1 MKISTKIYLSYLF
14 LAILVGATQFVE
26 LRAFSVARTTFNKI
40 SRETT
45 PMLLAIEDFRA
56 AGLLMLSSTGQYVML
71 RAENT
76 GSLDPVTGTE
86 ATAREQETFFLS
98 ETELFNNALKRI
110 KAHIQAKATKGHTHM
125 LARHDLGLLLEKGD
139 ILRDRC
145 ERLVWLKKSGIAN
158 AETLELQKALQA
170 AKESF
175 LNATGATLKKETE
188 VLELHRQNL
197 FDAIT
202 RAIYI
207 VKIAGLAAVILVIF
221 FGLTITRAVSMPI
234 RTLMNSVAKIGRGQ
248 LDSRVP
254 ITSRDEIGTLAA
266 AFNKMA
272 GDLAVALDKEKKAIQ
287 KATAASVA
295 AEQERKQAAELR
307 AIIEIR
313 DQEIAKRKEYQ
324 KKLDLAAE
332 IIENTIEGIVLTD
345 PNGVIEQV
353 NPSFTAITGY
363 APDEVLGQ
371 TPDILKSDRHEQRF
385 YQDMWNTLLA
395 QGSWR
400 GEIWSRRKNGEIY
413 PEWLSITA
421 LKDPAGRTTHYVG
434 LFHDISE
441 LKKSQQQLEYMA
453 YYDTLTGLPN
463 RTLFSNR
470 LEKAFAYASRNR
482 QLIAVIYLDIDDFKN
497 INDTLGHNIG
507 DLFLQEVARLLSGF
521 CRSEDTMARTGGDDF
536 LFMFQ
541 DINDINGAAVIVK
554 RMLSIFE
561 TPFQIQGHELFT
573 SASAGITVY
582 PDDGR
587 DVETL
592 IRNADMAMYGAKEA
606 GKKGFCF
613 FTKKMDDILKRRM
626 ILERSLRKAFEQQEF
641 RVYYQPKL
649 SLADGKVKGAEALVR
664 WQRSDGSI
672 VSPLDFIPLAEQT
685 GLIVPLGQ
693 WVLQTACRQ
702 TRAWQKAGFPV
713 KIAVN
718 LSTRQFQQKDLVE
731 MVEKT
736 LQETGLAPEDLELE
750 ITESILLA
758 SHADAVK
765 VLTRL
770 RKMGVTVAIDD
781 FGTGYSSLSYLK
793 KLPIDTI
800 KIDRAFIREIP
811 GDADD
816 VAITRAILAMSHS
829 LGLRV
834 VAEGVENNDHL
845 RFLREHGCESMQG
858 YLFSPPV
865 PHDDFL
871 EILQQKKRL
880 VLPTE

>member
-14 LAILVGATQFVE
+14 LAILVGVTQFVE
-26 LRAFSVARTTFNKI
+26 QRAFSFARTTFNKI
-40 SRETT
+40 STETT
-45 PMLLAIEDFRA
+45 PMLRAIEDFRA

-71 RAENT
+71 RTEDD
-76 GSLDPVTGTE
+76 GSVEPAA
-86 ATAREQETFFLS
+86 ATDAAAREQEEFFRA
-98 ETELFNNALKRI
+98 ETGLFNNAIKRI
-110 KAHIQAKATKGHTHM
+110 KAHIQAKSTLGHTHM
-125 LARHDLGLLLEKGD
+125 IARNDLGLLLEKGNL
-139 ILRDRC
+139 LRDRC
-145 ERLVWLKKSGIAN
+145 ERLVRLKKSGA
-158 AETLELQKALQA
+158 ATAATLELQQELRKA
-170 AKESF
+170 KRSF
-175 LNATGATLKKETE
+175 LAATGSTLKKETE

-197 FDAIT
+197 FNAIN
-202 RAIYI
+202 RALDI
-207 VKIAGLAAVILVIF
+207 VKIAGLAALGLIIF
-221 FGLTITRAVSMPI
+221 FGLAITRAVSTPI
-234 RTLMNSVAKIGRGQ
+234 RALMNSVAEIGRGR
-248 LDSRVP
+248 LEARAP
-254 ITSRDEIGTLAA
+254 IISRDEIGQLAT

-295 AEQERKQAAELR
+295 AEQEHKRATELQE
-307 AIIEIR
+307 IIKIR

-345 PNGVIEQV
+345 PDGVIEQV
-353 NPSFTAITGY
+353 NPGFTAITGY
-363 APDEVLGQ
+363 GPAEVLGQ
-371 TPDILKSDRHEQRF
+371 TPHILMSAHHKQRF
-385 YQDMWNTLLA
+385 YEDMWNTLLA
-395 QGSWR
+395 HGSWR
-400 GEIWSRRKNGEIY
+400 GEIWSKRKSGEVY
-413 PEWLSITA
+413 PQWLSITV
-421 LKDPAGRTTHYVG
+421 LKDQEGETTHYVG

-441 LKKSQQQLEYMA
+441 LKKSQQRLEYMA

-470 LEKAFAYASRNR
+470 LEKAFTMANR
-482 QLIAVIYLDIDDFKN
+482 GQQMIAIVYLDIDDFKN

-507 DLFLQEVARLLSGF
+507 DLFLREAARVLNGF
-521 CRSEDTMARTGGDDF
+521 CRNEDTVARTGGDDF

-541 DINDINGAAVIVK
+541 GVNDIDGAATIV
-554 RMLSIFE
+554 RRILAAFE
-561 TPFQIQGHELFT
+561 TPFQVQNHELFV

-582 PDDGR
+582 PDDGK

-613 FTKKMDDILKRRM
+613 FTRKMDETLKRRM
-626 ILERSLRKAFEQQEF
+626 ILERSLRKALEQEEF

-649 SLADGKVKGAEALVR
+649 SVAGGRIEGAEALVR

-693 WVLQTACRQ
+693 WVLRTACRQ
-702 TRAWQKAGFPV
+702 TRAWQEAGFPI

-718 LSTRQFQQKDLVE
+718 LSARQFQQKNLME
-731 MVEKT
+731 MVEQA
-736 LQETGLAPEDLELE
+736 LVESGLAPVDLELE
-750 ITESILLA
+750 VTESILLA
-758 SHADAVK
+758 SHEEAVEI
-765 VLTRL
+765 LSRL
-770 RKMGVTVAIDD
+770 REMGVSVAIDD

-800 KIDRAFIREIP
+800 KIDRAFIRDIP
-811 GDADD
+811 GDTDD

-834 VAEGVENNDHL
+834 VAEGVESNDHL
-845 RFLREHGCESMQG
+845 LFLREHGCESMQG

-865 PHDDFL
+865 PAADFL
-871 EILQQKKRL
+871 EILRQKKRL
-880 VLPTE
+880 VPPTE